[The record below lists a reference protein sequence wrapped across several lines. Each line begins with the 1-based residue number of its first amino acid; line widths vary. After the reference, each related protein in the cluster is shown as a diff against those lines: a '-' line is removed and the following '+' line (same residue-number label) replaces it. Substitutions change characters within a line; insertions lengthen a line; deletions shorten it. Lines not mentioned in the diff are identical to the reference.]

1 MHWSGVAGIS
11 GAAVGVVCANGMA
24 DTVIAD
30 YFWARA
36 VLLTSP
42 TVATIGMSITIPI
55 ALVTDYFVD
64 HLVPGGVSVVGA
76 LLVVVGFVLV
86 NLTNDQVA
94 HAASATHR
102 VLCRLWA
109 AASCATDEA
118 QP

>member
-11 GAAVGVVCANGMA
+11 GAAVGIVCANGMA

-55 ALVTDYFVD
+55 ALVTDYLVD
-64 HLVPGGVSVVGA
+64 HIVPTGISVFGA

-86 NLTNDQVA
+86 NLTNEQVA
-94 HAASATHR
+94 HAASVTHR
-102 VLCRLWA
+102 TIRRLV
-109 AASCATDEA
+109 ASCTEA
-118 QP
+118 P